1 VRVCFGF
8 REATVV
14 PIPGNIV
21 LDDLG
26 SGSGGALG
34 IGSWCVSYPSFSRD
48 ANSDTVNTSI
58 NADTGAM
65 ADGTIPLGDLATN
78 ANGTE
83 AWFLNEWKNTHEYNR
98 VNKYSD
104 LDYDAAK
111 KDSGLY
117 INTGAGD
124 DTVTNWGSGA
134 WDVKLGTGND
144 TYYSDNAG
152 ERAVWVF
159 NTVNQSQRG
168 VIAARNLNGAGP
180 VSSENDFY
188 SNFQGRLTVTLT
200 LPSYD
205 GNTLQNNV
213 ALRPTYTSTVEV
225 TLGGTNGVSDL
236 EINQAIKTAINTD
249 PVLSKLLEAV
259 DGPANTLVVRSRI
272 DGRAL
277 DSFDQGSGPSNLNV
291 GGFNGLQVNF
301 IADAGHSASQIIT
314 KGDYVSALANRG
326 VLGDWDDNPVTPDTV
341 QQFDF
346 TGARSA
352 ANTANRVHIENGQD
366 VVVLSTGAQSQDV
379 LVFDAANYAA
389 GSKTTVV
396 HFDTNSNTANARAPA
411 YDNGFVES
419 FVVSFSQLDLANI
432 NAPASVQF
440 NGGTAVRLDG
450 EFNGSLGN
458 PVYRPAD
465 VVDSFLYQ
473 LKMHSSAGNYGY
485 TTPDSGVTFGVPV
498 YTDNLA
504 TQDTITIAVT
514 TPATAGGYVVV
525 NGKTVNFANGATVD
539 QIGSAIADA
548 LGTVT
553 YGGAAWTAAYAGGT
567 ITLTEVTAVTAAA
580 MAALD
585 VQAYFAPNVF
595 GNSVTANDSFYWY
608 RDTSNNFWR
617 VTEASGTGL
626 RFTHITSATNSTPL
640 QEETSYVNLDPLT
653 VGTQPTVDTVTTGH
667 FTWGGLRTTGA
678 PPTYVNP
685 VARSNV
691 VEGRIDGQ
699 EASAARI
706 VVDYAGS
713 SALYSYDFTFG
724 DNVARI
730 HVDKNDGAVTI
741 AQKVAAAVDAAAGWS
756 ASRSG
761 SVVTITHDTRGEVAD
776 WGTKYVAD
784 GALGEF
790 DGPGRPG
797 QAELTIEGAGSVLT
811 NTDPVAI
818 SFFGVPVLVTQAAAT
833 AAQIATAIANTI
845 NPLLAAGTA
854 PAGLAGWAS
863 VTANAGVLTF
873 VQAQGNQSVDPI
885 TAFPDDAIA
894 TYNGALPIG
903 LLSAYNTLPV
913 AVVYNDA
920 VSPDVFTVTLGSDA
934 NEILFGGSG
943 GVFQFFGKT
952 VVVPANATATQV
964 AAAIEDLFNT
974 LGEAYPTFDSVANQT
989 VNWVASV
996 ANNVLTFTANTVT
1009 NPTNP
1014 TTHSA
1019 LVAAAA
1025 HSIGQVSGIGAD
1037 PTEVAPLVDTNDPE
1051 WSAITPVNE
1060 ENGVNAALLTGNN
1073 QTANGLNE
1081 VGNQIGWV
1089 NPARETNG
1097 DGDYLDF
1104 SAWDAYK
1111 VVVNGATLLEVAD
1124 TAGTGKYVNITGG
1137 VNGVYNFNLVDGA
1150 STTLIGVVDFGEAV
1164 NFDDSNFILF
1174 NDIIV

>member
-1 VRVCFGF
+1 
-8 REATVV
+8 
-14 PIPGNIV
+14 
-21 LDDLG
+21 
-26 SGSGGALG
+26 
-34 IGSWCVSYPSFSRD
+34 VSYPSFSRD

-58 NADTGAM
+58 NADAAGPVAG
-65 ADGTIPLGDLATN
+65 ADGTIPLGGLAAN
-78 ANGTE
+78 AGGTA
-83 AWFLNEWKNTHEYNR
+83 AWFLNEWKNTHEYNL

-104 LDYDAAK
+104 LNYDAAK

-134 WDVKLGTGND
+134 WDVKLGIGND
-144 TYYSDNAG
+144 TYYSGNTG
-152 ERAVWVF
+152 GRATWVF
-159 NTVNQSQRG
+159 NTANQSQRG
-168 VIAARNLNGAGP
+168 VIAARNLDGAGP

-205 GNTLQNNV
+205 GNSLQTNA
-213 ALRPTYTSTVEV
+213 ALRPTYTSTVDV

-236 EINQAIKTAINTD
+236 EINQAIKKAINTD

-259 DGPANTLVVRSRI
+259 DGPGNTLVVRSLI

-277 DSFDQGSGPSNLNV
+277 DSFDQGSGPRNLNI

-301 IADAGHSASQIIT
+301 IADASHSASQIIT
-314 KGDYVSALANRG
+314 KGDYVSALANLIQ
-326 VLGDWDDNPVTPDTV
+326 LGDWDNTPGTPDTWANANL
-341 QQFDF
+341 
-346 TGARSA
+346 TGSRDA

-396 HFDTNSNTANARAPA
+396 HFETQSNRANDRAPA

-432 NAPASVQF
+432 NAPASLQF

-473 LKMHSSAGNYGY
+473 LKMHGTAGYGY
-485 TTPDSGVTFGVPV
+485 TSPASGVTFGVPAYV
-498 YTDNLA
+498 DNGG
-504 TQDTITIAVT
+504 TRDTITIAVT
-514 TPATAGGYVVV
+514 NGAAAGGYVVV
-525 NGKTVNFANGATVD
+525 NGKTVNFANGATID
-539 QIGSAIADA
+539 QIGTAIATA

-553 YGGAAWTAAYAGGT
+553 YGGAAWTAAYAGGN
-567 ITLTEVTAVTAAA
+567 ITLTEVTADTAAA
-580 MAALD
+580 LVTAD

-608 RDTSNNFWR
+608 RDTSGNFWR
-617 VTEASGTGL
+617 VTEASGGTGL
-626 RFTHITSATNSTPL
+626 QFTHITSATNSTPL
-640 QEETSYVNLDPLT
+640 QEETSYANLDPLT
-653 VGTQPTVDTVTTGH
+653 ALTQPTVDTVTTGH

-685 VARSNV
+685 VALSNV

-699 EASAARI
+699 EATAARI

-741 AQKVAAAVDAAAGWS
+741 AEKVKAAVDAAAGWS

-761 SVVTITHDTRGEVAD
+761 SVVTITHDTVGAVAD
-776 WGTKYVAD
+776 WGTRYVAD

-797 QAELTIEGAGSVLT
+797 QAQLTIEGAGAVLT
-811 NTDPVAI
+811 NAAPVAI
-818 SFFGVPVLVTQAAAT
+818 SFFGVPVLVTQANAT
-833 AAQIATAIANTI
+833 AANIADAIADTI
-845 NPLLAAGTA
+845 NPRLAAGTV
-854 PAGLAGWAS
+854 PELAGWAS

-873 VQAQGNQSVDPI
+873 VQAQGNESVDPI
-885 TAFPDDAIA
+885 TAFPDSAIA
-894 TYNGALPIG
+894 SFGGLVPTGLLDIYNESLPRGGFTFAANGAG
-903 LLSAYNTLPV
+903 ADTFT
-913 AVVYNDA
+913 
-920 VSPDVFTVTLGSDA
+920 FTVGTAATD
-934 NEILFGGSG
+934 ILFGAEG
-943 GVFQFFGKT
+943 GIFNFLGKT
-952 VVVPANATATQV
+952 VVVPAYATATQV
-964 AAAIEDLFNT
+964 AAAIVGAFNDN
-974 LGEAYPTFDSVANQT
+974 AT
-989 VNWVASV
+989 VGTTEYYKTDVGGVDVYWGTAGSPAGNTVV
-996 ANNVLTFTANTVT
+996 FTAFDADGVVT
-1009 NPTNP
+1009 G
-1014 TTHSA
+1014 
-1019 LVAAAA
+1019 VAATTPTDVVAGNVA
-1025 HSIGQVSGIGAD
+1025 GTTGAWTNALGSNSAYQQVSGIGAD
-1037 PTEVAPLVDTNDPE
+1037 PTEVTPLVNTNDPV

-1073 QTANGLNE
+1073 QTANGDNE

-1089 NPARETNG
+1089 NPVRETTG

-1137 VNGVYNFNLVDGA
+1137 VEGVYNFNLVDGA

-1164 NFDDSNFILF
+1164 NFDNSNFILF